1 MTHYLGA
8 SAARGV
14 TRARWR
20 GTETFENTKLWL
32 REIDRCAGEH
42 VNKLLVGNKNDLLA
56 KIAPGG
62 EDIITPLYIFYR
74 QSLRNTHRVVPY

>member
-1 MTHYLGA
+1 MPHYLGA
-8 SAARGV
+8 SAARGM

-20 GTETFENTKLWL
+20 GAETFENTKLWL

-56 KIAPGG
+56 KMGPGG
-62 EDIITPLYIFYR
+62 EVIITPPVCFL
-74 QSLRNTHRVVPY
+74 